1 LDPPRTKVEMDMKV
15 IVVRQPWAWLIVNG
29 FKDIENRTWRTR
41 YRGTLLIQASASRPP
56 KGKLDEIRLFAR
68 KRGAELPERFKM
80 GGIVGLAQLEDC
92 VTSSPSK
99 WFEGPIGWVLSKPK
113 KLPFIPLKGQLGLF
127 DPPRNITDLLRR
139 RDVRDR
145 EGDGPADA

>member
-1 LDPPRTKVEMDMKV
+1 MKV

-29 FKDIENRTWRTR
+29 FKDIENRSWRTR
-41 YRGTLLIQASASRPP
+41 YRGTLLIQASASCPP
-56 KGKLDEIRLFAR
+56 KKKVDEVRLFAH
-68 KRGAELPERFKM
+68 KRGVDLPERFQM

-99 WFEGPIGWVLSKPK
+99 WFEEPIGWVLSNPK

-127 DPPRNITDLLRR
+127 DPPRISLIDCATEILTAQQKTRR
-139 RDVRDR
+139 H
-145 EGDGPADA
+145 A